1 MAIPSASS
9 DGIGTPLVMVPNGML
24 YSCAML
30 YGQRMSSMMRHY
42 AKVFGLNLDALEFF
56 ANDENSSSND
66 VVVLDPQSTPKLCN
80 LPQQGTIYV
89 RQNKE
94 KKDTG

>member
-9 DGIGTPLVMVPNGML
+9 DGTDNSLVMVPNGML

-42 AKVFGLNLDALEFF
+42 AKVFGLNLDTLEFF
-56 ANDENSSSND
+56 TNENPSNEA
-66 VVVLDPQSTPKLCN
+66 VVLDPQSTPKLCN